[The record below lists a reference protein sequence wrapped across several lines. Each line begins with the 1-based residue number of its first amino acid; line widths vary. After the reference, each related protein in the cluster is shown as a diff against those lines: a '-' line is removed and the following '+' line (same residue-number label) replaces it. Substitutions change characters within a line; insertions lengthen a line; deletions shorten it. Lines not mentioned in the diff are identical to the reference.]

1 MGENIGLKIIRLKT
15 NAQNLEMW
23 MAYEENGEEAIGHIF
38 MCLEKN
44 NRIKFLDAWVDEA
57 HRRKGIY
64 RKLWET
70 RWEYVNEN
78 YKGHTI
84 YAWCK
89 DSSLPLLIEKG
100 FTTGEVVTYV
110 EKNIE

>member
-1 MGENIGLKIIRLKT
+1 M
-15 NAQNLEMW
+15 
-23 MAYEENGEEAIGHIF
+23 
-38 MCLEKN
+38 
-44 NRIKFLDAWVDEA
+44 DAWVDEA

-64 RKLWET
+64 RMLWET

-78 YKGHTI
+78 YKGWTI
-84 YAWCK
+84 FAWCK

-110 EKNIE
+110 EKIIE